1 MALTLAFIIAVLVE
15 VVLPIAAVIILLRK
29 KLAPWMTILIGSLM
43 LFTAQSLLIPIYS
56 VISNWLTPVA
66 DSAINAWMPIID
78 GLVLGIIGA
87 VIVEGIRWLGLRFMP
102 NLKRDQ
108 SNAIALGLGYGGL
121 ETMLF
126 FGIPVLIS
134 FINMLV
140 YKNADFNDPTLA
152 EGLVTQV
159 QALWQLPWQT
169 PLVSAVERISGML
182 MHITLS
188 VVVMQ
193 SFIKNQVKFLLF
205 AMGVHVLYEGIPLI
219 LLEYR
224 QPTWLIEFFL
234 VAFAVIFVLIL
245 IRFGILRE
253 FQGKGVTVKTND
265 LDLEE
270 KEER

>member
-1 MALTLAFIIAVLVE
+1 MALAIAFIIAVLVE

-56 VISNWLTPVA
+56 VVSNWLTPIA
-66 DSAINAWMPIID
+66 DSAINAWMPVID
-78 GLVLGIIGA
+78 GLVLGFISA
-87 VIVEGIRWLGLRFMP
+87 VIVEGIRWIGLRFVP
-102 NLKRDQ
+102 SLKRDQ
-108 SNAIALGLGYGGL
+108 SNAIGLGLGYGGI

-193 SFIKNQVKFLLF
+193 SFIKNQVKYLLF
-205 AMGVHVLYEGIPLI
+205 AMGIHTLYEAIPLI
-219 LLEYR
+219 LLEYQ
-224 QPTWLIEFFL
+224 QPTWLIELFL
-234 VAFAVIFVLIL
+234 VVFAVVFVLIL
-245 IRFGILRE
+245 LRFGILRDL
-253 FQGKGVTVKTND
+253 QGKGLTLKTNEV
-265 LDLEE
+265 DLEGKE
-270 KEER
+270 K